1 MTEPRRAPRLVVN
14 APAVIES
21 IGQASMQLHPN
32 LARVFRRVEAD
43 KSSVGTK
50 FPAMIRDL
58 STNGAFVSGAPLPLL
73 SRVALKFELKGVGT
87 VDAIGWVLWQR
98 MDDCE
103 VPIPKM
109 EGPGFTP
116 SPGGG
121 TSTLLPKGFGVLFE
135 AIPMETRNAIAAL
148 VARMDPRSGQ

>member
-1 MTEPRRAPRLVVN
+1 MSEPRRAPRLVVN

-32 LARVFRRVEAD
+32 LARVFRRVDAD

-103 VPIPKM
+103 VPYADA
-109 EGPGFTP
+109 
-116 SPGGG
+116 S
-121 TSTLLPKGFGVLFE
+121 STLPKGFGVLFE
-135 AIPMETRNAIAAL
+135 AIPMETRTAIAAL
-148 VARMDPRSGQ
+148 VSRIGGQ

>member
-1 MTEPRRAPRLVVN
+1 MSEPRRAPRLVIN

-32 LARVFRRVEAD
+32 LARVFRRVDAD
-43 KSSVGTK
+43 RSSVGTK
-50 FPAMIRDL
+50 FPAMVRDL

-103 VPIPKM
+103 VP
-109 EGPGFTP
+109 GADQ
-116 SPGGG
+116 
-121 TSTLLPKGFGVLFE
+121 STTLPKGFGVLFE
-135 AIPMETRNAIAAL
+135 AIPMETRTAIAAL
-148 VARMDPRSGQ
+148 VNRLGGQ